1 MRMMPTRTYRRVV
14 HEVEKKDV
22 MYHQETRLLVG
33 WNNSPSHMKR
43 TIYNLKLKK
52 MKQVIKLGDC
62 GWSYI
67 TENEEAAD
75 AIEKVVYEKNAGEGF
90 TTSDY
95 NELSSEAKEVFD
107 DFASSETIWISP
119 YDELIW
125 EEALKRS
132 AINGGWVYDEEDLEL
147 EGYRKWN

>member
-1 MRMMPTRTYRRVV
+1 
-14 HEVEKKDV
+14 
-22 MYHQETRLLVG
+22 
-33 WNNSPSHMKR
+33 
-43 TIYNLKLKK
+43 

-75 AIEKVVYEKNAGEGF
+75 AIEKVVYGKNAGEGF

-132 AINGGWVYDEEDLEL
+132 AKNGGWVYDEEDLEL